1 MTFTGQIDCL
11 PFVTEKFVIL
21 SMLIRIMKQCEN
33 APQIHVSSRNMC
45 FVQKKVFQEL
55 RNFCERIMIQKN
67 NMKDD

>member
-1 MTFTGQIDCL
+1 MTLTGQIDCL

-21 SMLIRIMKQCEN
+21 SMLIRIMRQCEN

-45 FVQKKVFQEL
+45 FVQKVFQEL

-67 NMKDD
+67 NTKDD